1 VVVARSG
8 SSGSSSSCLN
18 HITCIIYTTIKFSVF
33 VFAATCNL
41 LRGSSGQN
49 CWQYRD
55 PFLDPYIPER
65 DKKRC
70 YAVSISN
77 VFVNLSRSAGALVGM
92 VGMVGTRVHHGGSAK
107 VVSHGSG
114 CRSCTSLVVIFLRIR
129 YAY

>member
-1 VVVARSG
+1 
-8 SSGSSSSCLN
+8 LQ
-18 HITCIIYTTIKFSVF
+18 
-33 VFAATCNL
+33 L
-41 LRGSSGQN
+41 LRGSSVQN

-70 YAVSISN
+70 NAVSISN

-92 VGMVGTRVHHGGSAK
+92 VGTRVHHGGSAK

-114 CRSCTSLVVIFLRIR
+114 CSCTVLQ
-129 YAY
+129 